1 MQRNA
6 GKEVLLIDQFERSI
20 DYLRISITD
29 LCNFRCMYCMPEEGV
44 DKLCHSEI
52 LSFEEILNIAKVATE
67 LGIRKIRVTG
77 GEPLVRKGVVSL
89 IRGLA
94 ELPGVEDLAMTTNA
108 VCLAPMAKELKA
120 AGLKRVNISLDT
132 LDEERFRY
140 ITRGGELKDVL
151 EGIQAAADCGMDQIK
166 INTVLVGGF
175 NVEEIPALANLT
187 RQYPLELRFIELMP
201 IGHTVPFGKEAYISN
216 DIVLESLPD
225 LEPVKRSQGVA
236 KLYRLPGAQGK
247 IGLISPLSNHF
258 CHDCNR
264 IRLTADGHLKPCLH
278 SKEEI
283 PVRGLQGEA
292 LKEVLRNAIYRKPA
306 RHGTLSYDIRSEA
319 GRNMNAIGG

>member
-1 MQRNA
+1 M
-6 GKEVLLIDQFERSI
+6 IDQFERTI

-44 DKLCHSEI
+44 EKLCHSDI
-52 LSFEEILNIAKVATE
+52 LSFEDILEIARAAAE

-94 ELPGVEDLAMTTNA
+94 EIPGIEDLAMTTNA
-108 VCLAPMAKELKA
+108 VCLAPMAEELKE

-132 LDEERFRY
+132 LDEEKFRY
-140 ITRGGELKDVL
+140 ITRGGDLRSVL
-151 EGIQAAADCGMDQIK
+151 QGIWAAADCMEQVK

-187 RQYPLELRFIELMP
+187 REFPLELRFIELMP
-201 IGHTVPFGKEAYISN
+201 IGHTVPFGKEAYVSN
-216 DIVLESLPD
+216 DIVLTNLPD
-225 LEPVKRSQGVA
+225 LEPIKRIEGVA
-236 KLYRLPGAQGK
+236 QLYRLPGAKGR

-264 IRLTADGHLKPCLH
+264 IRLTADGKLKPCLH

-283 PVRGLQGEA
+283 SVLGLKGEA
-292 LKEVLRNAIYRKPA
+292 LKEVLRNAIFKKPA
-306 RHGTLSYDIRSEA
+306 RHGTLSYDSRSEA
-319 GRNMNAIGG
+319 ARNMNAIGG